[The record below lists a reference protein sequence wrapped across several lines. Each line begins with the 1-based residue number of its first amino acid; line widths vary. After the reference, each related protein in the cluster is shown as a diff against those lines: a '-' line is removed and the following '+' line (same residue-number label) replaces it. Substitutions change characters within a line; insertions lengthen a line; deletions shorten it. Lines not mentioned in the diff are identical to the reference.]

1 VTYRRQ
7 LLSDARP
14 KIEPQSTIVQ
24 PNSSSIHAISWA
36 SLAFAALQSVCTALI
51 ALSGIRFAIGLGSL
65 ILAAGVTG
73 WLSKFHAD
81 KIRIPMML
89 FALFGACLNLFV
101 LWHARRLRERPS
113 AQWRRQPT
121 SPRKKRGERIQVAL
135 AVLTL
140 VLLVVE
146 ESIHIKL
153 HGL

>member
-1 VTYRRQ
+1 MF
-7 LLSDARP
+7 DARP
-14 KIEPQSTIVQ
+14 KIESQPTVVQ
-24 PNSSSIHAISWA
+24 PNSSSIYAISWA
-36 SLAFAALQSVCTALI
+36 SLAFAALQSVCAALI
-51 ALSGIRFAIGLGSL
+51 ALSGIRFAVGLGSL
-65 ILAAGVTG
+65 VLAVTG
-73 WLSKFHAD
+73 WLRQFHAD

-101 LWHARRLRERPS
+101 LWHARRLRERLS
-113 AQWRRQPT
+113 AQWRRQPM

>member
-1 VTYRRQ
+1 M
-7 LLSDARP
+7 LSDARS
-14 KIEPQSTIVQ
+14 KIEPQPTGVQ
-24 PNSSSIHAISWA
+24 PNSSSIYAISWA
-36 SLAFAALQSVCTALI
+36 SLAFAALQSICAVLI

-65 ILAAGVTG
+65 VLAVTG
-73 WLSKFHAD
+73 WLRQFHAD

-113 AQWRRQPT
+113 AQWRRQPM
-121 SPRKKRGERIQVAL
+121 SPRKKRAERIQVAL

-140 VLLVVE
+140 VLLIVE
-146 ESIHIKL
+146 EFIHIKL

>member
-1 VTYRRQ
+1 MF
-7 LLSDARP
+7 DARP
-14 KIEPQSTIVQ
+14 KIESQPTIVQ
-24 PNSSSIHAISWA
+24 PNSSSIYAISWA
-36 SLAFAALQSVCTALI
+36 SLAFAALQSVCAALI
-51 ALSGIRFAIGLGSL
+51 ALSGIRFAVGLGSL
-65 ILAAGVTG
+65 VLAVTG
-73 WLSKFHAD
+73 WLRQFHAD

-101 LWHARRLRERPS
+101 LWHARRLRERLS
-113 AQWRRQPT
+113 AQWRRQPM